1 VTPRVPAETL
11 GSLKHLAREQ
21 IIPTH
26 EMQNTQL
33 WIEPLGN
40 IIVARLRGQFSE
52 NLLRELHERVVQLLQ
67 DTGHTRVLYD
77 GLEMESPNIELAL
90 VQEQLDR
97 QTKQLFSDRPLRKAI
112 LVPNT
117 RLAYLARI
125 AFGQFGEGE
134 YRVFYNDLTQA
145 LRWLEE

>member
-1 VTPRVPAETL
+1 MLTAYSIFNMPN
-11 GSLKHLAREQ
+11 K
-21 IIPTH
+21 
-26 EMQNTQL
+26 QL

-40 IIVARLRGQFSE
+40 IIVARLRGEYSE
-52 NLLRELHERVVQLLQ
+52 DLLKELHERVVQLLQ

-77 GLEMESPNIELAL
+77 GLEMEPPDVELAL
-90 VQEQLDR
+90 LQEQLDK
-97 QTKQLFSDRPLRKAI
+97 QTKHLFSDRPLRKAI
-112 LVPNT
+112 LVTNT

>member
-1 VTPRVPAETL
+1 MPNTP
-11 GSLKHLAREQ
+11 
-21 IIPTH
+21 
-26 EMQNTQL
+26 L

-40 IIVARLRGQFSE
+40 VIVARLRGHLDE
-52 NLLRELHERVVQLLQ
+52 RMLNETHARVVQLLC
-67 DTGHTRVLYD
+67 DTGYTRVLYD

-90 VQEQLDR
+90 VQENLDA
-97 QTKQLFSDRPLRKAI
+97 QTRDIFGDRLLRKAI

-134 YRVFYNDLTQA
+134 YRVFYSDLAQA
-145 LRWLEE
+145 LRWLEQ

>member
-1 VTPRVPAETL
+1 MR
-11 GSLKHLAREQ
+11 
-21 IIPTH
+21 
-26 EMQNTQL
+26 NTQL

-40 IIVARLRGQFSE
+40 VIVARLRGELSE
-52 NLLRELHERVVQLLQ
+52 DLLRELHERVLQLLQ
-67 DTGHTRVLYD
+67 DTGYTRVLYD
-77 GLEMESPNIELAL
+77 GLEMEPADVELAL
-90 VQEQLDR
+90 VQEQLDK
-97 QTKQLFSDRPLRKAI
+97 QTKQVFSDRPLRKAI

>member
-1 VTPRVPAETL
+1 M
-11 GSLKHLAREQ
+11 K
-21 IIPTH
+21 
-26 EMQNTQL
+26 NTQL
-33 WIEPLGN
+33 WIEPVGN
-40 IIVARLRGQFSE
+40 IIVARLRGELSE
-52 NLLRELHERVVQLLQ
+52 DLIRELHERVVQLLH

-77 GLEMESPNIELAL
+77 GLEMDSPDVGLAL
-90 VQEQLDR
+90 VQAQFDR

-134 YRVFYNDLTQA
+134 YRVFYGDLTQA

>member
-1 VTPRVPAETL
+1 M
-11 GSLKHLAREQ
+11 S
-21 IIPTH
+21 
-26 EMQNTQL
+26 NTQL

-40 IIVARLRGQFSE
+40 VIVARLRG
-52 NLLRELHERVVQLLQ
+52 ELTESMLEETHERVVQLLQ
-67 DTGHTRVLYD
+67 DTGYTRVLYD
-77 GLEMESPNIELAL
+77 GLEMESPNVELAL
-90 VQEQLDR
+90 MQEKLDKK
-97 QTKQLFSDRPLRKAI
+97 TKQLFHDRPLRKAV

-134 YRVFYNDLTQA
+134 YRVFYNDLSQA

>member
-1 VTPRVPAETL
+1 MT
-11 GSLKHLAREQ
+11 
-21 IIPTH
+21 
-26 EMQNTQL
+26 NTQL

-40 IIVARLRGQFSE
+40 IIVARLRGKYSE
-52 NLLRELHERVVQLLQ
+52 GLLKELHERVVQLLQ
-67 DTGHTRVLYD
+67 DTGYTRVLYD
-77 GLEMESPNIELAL
+77 GLEMESPDVELAL

-97 QTKQLFSDRPLRKAI
+97 QTKQLFSDRLLRKAI

-134 YRVFYNDLTQA
+134 YRVFYNDLVEA

>member
-1 VTPRVPAETL
+1 
-11 GSLKHLAREQ
+11 
-21 IIPTH
+21 
-26 EMQNTQL
+26 MQNTQL

-40 IIVARLRGQFSE
+40 IIVARLRGEYSE
-52 NLLRELHERVVQLLQ
+52 DLLRELHERVVQLLQ

-77 GLEMESPNIELAL
+77 GLEMEPVDVELAL

-97 QTKQLFSDRPLRKAI
+97 RTKQLFSDRPLRKAI

-117 RLAYLARI
+117 RLAYMARL

>member
-1 VTPRVPAETL
+1 MHN
-11 GSLKHLAREQ
+11 K
-21 IIPTH
+21 
-26 EMQNTQL
+26 QL

-40 IIVARLRGQFSE
+40 TIVARVRGDLSE
-52 NLLRELHERVVQLLQ
+52 NMLKELHERVIQLLQ
-67 DTGHTRVLYD
+67 DTGYTRVLYD
-77 GLEMESPNIELAL
+77 SLEMESPNVELAL
-90 VQEQLDR
+90 VQQQLDR
-97 QTKQLFSDRPLRKAI
+97 NTKQLFDGRPLRKAI

-134 YRVFYNDLTQA
+134 YRVFYNDLSQA

>member
-1 VTPRVPAETL
+1 MP
-11 GSLKHLAREQ
+11 
-21 IIPTH
+21 
-26 EMQNTQL
+26 NTQL

-40 IIVARLRGQFSE
+40 VIVARLRG
-52 NLLRELHERVVQLLQ
+52 ELTEHMLEETHERVVQLLQ
-67 DTGHTRVLYD
+67 DTGYTRVLYD
-77 GLEMESPNIELAL
+77 GLEMESHNVELAL
-90 VQEQLDR
+90 MQEKLDNR
-97 QTKQLFSDRPLRKAI
+97 TRQLFQDRHLRKAI

-145 LRWLEE
+145 LHWLEE

>member
-1 VTPRVPAETL
+1 
-11 GSLKHLAREQ
+11 
-21 IIPTH
+21 
-26 EMQNTQL
+26 MQNTQL
-33 WIEPLGN
+33 WIEPVGH
-40 IIVARLRGQFSE
+40 IIVARLRGKYSE
-52 NLLRELHERVVQLLQ
+52 ELLKELHERVVQLLQ

-77 GLEMESPNIELAL
+77 GLEMASPDVELAL

-97 QTKQLFSDRPLRKAI
+97 QTKHLFSDRPLRKAI

-117 RLAYLARI
+117 RLAYLARL

-134 YRVFYNDLTQA
+134 YRVFYNDIAQA